1 MTQLPIDRIKDDLRF
16 WAAITEER
24 ENHGYPRSYSLNERV
39 QANRS
44 TDTFIPDELPEEVQ
58 RLVGHLH
65 SFAPGFVAVITLEYK
80 DKRPQKTKAQLLK
93 LTRERYSQRLAFM
106 HENLAH
112 CMYGG
117 EYA

>member
-1 MTQLPIDRIKDDLRF
+1 MTQSPIDRIKDDLRF
-16 WAAITEER
+16 WAALTEER
-24 ENHGYPRSYSLNERV
+24 DNHGWPSQCPYLNERV

-44 TDTFIPDELPEEVQ
+44 TDTFISDEYPEEIK
-58 RLVGHLH
+58 RLISYLH
-65 SFAPGFVAVITLEYK
+65 SFAPAFVAVITLEYK

-112 CMYGG
+112 CMYGN
-117 EYA
+117 

>member
-1 MTQLPIDRIKDDLRF
+1 MTQSPIERIKDDLRF

-24 ENHGYPRSYSLNERV
+24 TNLGYPKSYSINERV

-44 TDTFIPDELPEEVQ
+44 TDTFVADELPEEVQ
-58 RLVGHLH
+58 RLVTHLH
-65 SFAPGFVAVITLEYK
+65 GFAPPFVAVITLEYK

-112 CMYGG
+112 CMYGN
-117 EYA
+117 